1 MTDDE
6 FNLIHDQLT
15 ANARRAK
22 RALEKATPRTL
33 EAHDNE
39 SWELR
44 KTLINE
50 KRMAD
55 QAIDILERTA
65 G

>member
-1 MTDDE
+1 
-6 FNLIHDQLT
+6 LIHDQLT

-22 RALEKATPRTL
+22 RALEKSTPKTL

-44 KTLINE
+44 KVLIRE
-50 KRMAD
+50 KMLAD

>member
-1 MTDDE
+1 
-6 FNLIHDQLT
+6 LA

-33 EAHDNE
+33 DAHTQE

-44 KTLINE
+44 KVLIQE
-50 KRMAD
+50 KMLAD
-55 QAIDILERTA
+55 QAIEILERTA

>member
-6 FNLIHDQLT
+6 FNLIHDQLA

-33 EAHDNE
+33 DAHTQE

-44 KTLINE
+44 KVLIQE
-50 KRMAD
+50 KMLAD
-55 QAIDILERTA
+55 QAIEILERTA